1 MNPLLALQDN
11 LAALIA
17 AHPYFKGAEILT
29 EKLADLDAQIEKSIL
44 NATGFGV
51 VITTARGRRLG
62 DPDKTETTP
71 LVTVEE
77 LAVTIIHAPLL
88 DAAGHNAL
96 DAVAAAIAAIDCKPS
111 TNPLLPWR
119 VLGHE
124 YIAADR
130 DGLVTHTVRASAKC
144 LFDTAP

>member
-11 LAALIA
+11 LAALLA
-17 AHPYFKGAEILT
+17 AHPYFAGAEILT
-29 EKLADLDAQIEKSIL
+29 EKLADLDAQVEKLIL
-44 NATGFGV
+44 NLTGFGV
-51 VITTARGRRLG
+51 VITTARGRRHG

-71 LVTVEE
+71 LVTIEE

-88 DAAGHNAL
+88 DENRHNAL
-96 DAVAAAIAAIDCKPS
+96 DAVYAAITAIDCHPT

-124 YIAADR
+124 YLAADR
-130 DGLVTHTVRASAKC
+130 DGLVTHTIRASAKC
-144 LFDTAP
+144 LFS